1 MKVTIDY
8 SSSFYMPDF
17 EMHAESLDHTGN
29 HEEAFWHKQ
38 NNVNNKELAIIAA
51 ISHSTSPV
59 FVDYSRKFSVTF
71 FFSKIRAGKYILKVN
86 QRFRSSKLPCVSP
99 ITI

>member
-1 MKVTIDY
+1 
-8 SSSFYMPDF
+8 
-17 EMHAESLDHTGN
+17 MHAEKLDHTGN

-38 NNVNNKELAIIAA
+38 KNLNKKELATIAS

-71 FFSKIRAGKYILKVN
+71 FFAKIRAGEYKFKIN
-86 QRFRSSKLPCVSP
+86 
-99 ITI
+99 